1 MDELMKENP
10 SPAIDSTF
18 WNTIPSQ
25 QNAET
30 LSLLCP
36 RWSFC
41 SKLRPWFQPFEI
53 EGTMSKMTE
62 TPQDFS
68 FWNLLI
74 LYLLGLIT
82 LKTGNSSLLRLPK
95 ILAYTVIKSPRDHPS
110 LPEANTFWLCNWR
123 GSPWELDTGQK
134 LLNLTAVLTVLD
146 RCFSHSK
153 NKKIPTLKYT

>member
-1 MDELMKENP
+1 MNWWRKTHPQPLTQHFETP
-10 SPAIDSTF
+10 SP
-18 WNTIPSQ
+18 P
-25 QNAET
+25 
-30 LSLLCP
+30 
-36 RWSFC
+36 
-41 SKLRPWFQPFEI
+41 
-53 EGTMSKMTE
+53 SKMLPHAACCVPGEAFAANWGPDFSRLRSGKGTCKKWRKLL
-62 TPQDFS
+62 QDFS

-153 NKKIPTLKYT
+153 SKKIPTLKYT